1 MSTHVLAIDDSRTIR
16 TLLTMTLEGAGF
28 QVTTAVDGVD
38 GIEKFQSS
46 NPDIVITD
54 VNMPNKDGFG
64 VIEDI
69 RTGNLNRGVPV
80 LVLTTESGGAL
91 KERARNAGATGWIVK
106 PFDDASL
113 IGVIR
118 RLTEGAQLNG

>member
-1 MSTHVLAIDDSRTIR
+1 MSARILAIDDSRTIR
-16 TLLTMTLEGAGF
+16 ALLTTALENAGF
-28 QVTTAVDGVD
+28 NVTTAVDGVD
-38 GIEKFQSS
+38 GIAKFQ
-46 NPDIVITD
+46 DVDADLVITD

-69 RTGNLNRGVPV
+69 RKGDVNRAVPV
-80 LVLTTESGGAL
+80 LVLTTESGAAL

-113 IGVIR
+113 VAVIK
-118 RLTEGAQLNG
+118 RLTGA

>member
-1 MSTHVLAIDDSRTIR
+1 MSAHILAIDDSRTIR
-16 TLLTMTLEGAGF
+16 ALLTAALEGAGF
-28 QVTTAVDGVD
+28 DVTTAVDGVD
-38 GIEKFQSS
+38 GIAKFQEV
-46 NPDIVITD
+46 DADLVITD

-69 RTGNLNRGVPV
+69 RKGDVNRAVPV
-80 LVLTTESGGAL
+80 LVLTTESGAAL

-113 IGVIR
+113 VSVIK
-118 RLTEGAQLNG
+118 RLTGA